1 VHLRG
6 AGDMHDQGMIGR
18 PTFRG
23 KNFGNRIG
31 VGSIGAQSVY
41 GFGRKGDQLALP
53 QQFDG
58 VADGFFGDGF
68 RIQSN
73 QAKDE
78 NLKRRAA
85 DIIVVANSFAKANS
99 CKYIKAI
106 VMANASFYL
115 SPLGFSPN

>member
-1 VHLRG
+1 
-6 AGDMHDQGMIGR
+6 
-18 PTFRG
+18 
-23 KNFGNRIG
+23 
-31 VGSIGAQSVY
+31 
-41 GFGRKGDQLALP
+41 
-53 QQFDG
+53 
-58 VADGFFGDGF
+58 VADGFFGYGF

-99 CKYIKAI
+99 HKYIKAI
-106 VMANASFYL
+106 LTANAPFYL